1 MNYENIRTT
10 TGVLTT
16 FKKIEDDGVENSKNK
31 AKNAQ
36 PNPDANLENLNKIF
50 GNLASINSDL
60 MESSN
65 QLDLSSDKA
74 TQSTESGCYY

>member
-1 MNYENIRTT
+1 MNYENIRTA

-16 FKKIEDDGVENSKNK
+16 FKKIEDDGVENPKNK

-36 PNPDANLENLNKIF
+36 THPDANLENLNKIF
-50 GNLASINSDL
+50 GNLPTKNSDL

-65 QLDLSSDKA
+65 QIDLSSDKA
-74 TQSTESGCYY
+74 TQATESG

>member
-1 MNYENIRTT
+1 MNYENIRTA

-16 FKKIEDDGVENSKNK
+16 FKKIEEDGVENSKNK

-36 PNPDANLENLNKIF
+36 TNLDANLENLNKIF
-50 GNLASINSDL
+50 GNLPSKSNDL
-60 MESSN
+60 MENSD

-74 TQSTESGCYY
+74 TKATESG